1 MQADS
6 PSAMILNSAAHAP
19 PLEPQFEPIET
30 ILGILKNLWRMG
42 RGKSAS
48 PFGDVA
54 RLAPPN
60 DFPPKSCTT
69 RFRPMLKQILS
80 AIFVSLAVLAVQP
93 QVASAQVGGVS
104 FQGVWAQSPAYQG
117 ISFDG
122 TRYQT
127 VIVLELKQKNA
138 TISGTAR
145 KYLSTWDRN
154 GNPVLVNFD
163 MGSPGKVSGSAN
175 ASGMAIRIERFGET
189 KVNLAYTLTLGS
201 DLRTLINNNAGPL
214 DPASFVR

>member
-1 MQADS
+1 
-6 PSAMILNSAAHAP
+6 
-19 PLEPQFEPIET
+19 
-30 ILGILKNLWRMG
+30 
-42 RGKSAS
+42 
-48 PFGDVA
+48 
-54 RLAPPN
+54 
-60 DFPPKSCTT
+60 
-69 RFRPMLKQILS
+69 MLKQILS
-80 AIFVSLAVLAVQP
+80 AIFVSLAVLAIQP
-93 QVASAQVGGVS
+93 QLASAQVGGVS

-175 ASGMAIRIERFGET
+175 AQGMAIRIERFGET

-201 DLRTLINNNAGPL
+201 DLRTLINNSAGPL